1 METTC
6 TKKFVSASSIAAFLA
21 CPTRYR
27 LHYVEGLSKAV
38 DDAAPRMG
46 TAWHTGLEVLE
57 APPASPEEEDTRLER
72 AVEAATA
79 IYTTIPD
86 YADPTDWAVEREIIA
101 NSLAAYHWLHPAG
114 SSEYETVATEMEF
127 ELPLVNPET
136 GHKTP
141 TFVRIGKIDRLM
153 RHKASGRLFIGEH
166 KSSSKSID
174 SGSSYWDRLRKDVQS
189 KYYILA
195 MRDLQ
200 EAGTCP
206 AVATPG
212 ASGQGAPLVSGLL
225 HDVWHKPTIKP
236 SKLTM
241 AESAEFVRTGD
252 YCGQKFKI
260 EQLVATTVSMGSN
273 GVPGYGPCEIAVDGF
288 NVKFEFGAVPKPRK
302 DGSSG
307 PVPYSIRETPGMFGA
322 RLLQDMTT
330 RPEFYFAVREVSF
343 TDAELK
349 NFEYQIWAL
358 QKMMAEMERTGF
370 WYENGNQCEATFKCS
385 YCPICYNNV
394 ACCDGV
400 TVPPGYKRLNA
411 TVVLTQPETTEE

>member
-1 METTC
+1 
-6 TKKFVSASSIAAFLA
+6 
-21 CPTRYR
+21 
-27 LHYVEGLSKAV
+27 
-38 DDAAPRMG
+38 
-46 TAWHTGLEVLE
+46 
-57 APPASPEEEDTRLER
+57 
-72 AVEAATA
+72 
-79 IYTTIPD
+79 
-86 YADPTDWAVEREIIA
+86 
-101 NSLAAYHWLHPAG
+101 
-114 SSEYETVATEMEF
+114 
-127 ELPLVNPET
+127 
-136 GHKTP
+136 
-141 TFVRIGKIDRLM
+141 
-153 RHKASGRLFIGEH
+153 
-166 KSSSKSID
+166 
-174 SGSSYWDRLRKDVQS
+174 
-189 KYYILA
+189 
-195 MRDLQ
+195 
-200 EAGTCP
+200 
-206 AVATPG
+206 
-212 ASGQGAPLVSGLL
+212 
-225 HDVWHKPTIKP
+225 
-236 SKLTM
+236 M

>member
-1 METTC
+1 MAETTC

-27 LHYVEGLSKAV
+27 LHYIEGLSKAV
-38 DDAAPRMG
+38 DDVAPRMG
-46 TAWHTGLEVLE
+46 TAWHKGLEILE
-57 APPASPEEEDTRLER
+57 APVGTMIDDTPDAASSVSTALSDENRLEI
-72 AVEAATA
+72 AVQNATA
-79 IYTTIPD
+79 IYQTIPD
-86 YADPTDWAVEREIIA
+86 YADPTEWAVEREVIA
-101 NSLAAYHWLHPAG
+101 NSLAAYAWLHPAG

-166 KSSSKSID
+166 KSTSKSID

-195 MRDLQ
+195 CRDLQ
-200 EAGTCP
+200 MSNSIEGIAAGEP
-206 AVATPG
+206 DRM
-212 ASGQGAPLVSGLL
+212 VSGLL

-241 AESAEFVRTGD
+241 AESAEFVKTGE
-252 YCGQKFKI
+252 YCGQKFD
-260 EQLVATTVSMGSN
+260 VGR
-273 GVPGYGPCEIAVDGF
+273 GVNAEPGTPDCEVDG
-288 NVKFEFGAVPKPRK
+288 VKAEIELGKKEDTFAL
-302 DGSSG
+302 
-307 PVPYSIRETPGMFGA
+307 RETPGMYGA

-394 ACCDGV
+394 ACCDG
-400 TVPPGYKRLNA
+400 TTTPPGFKRA
-411 TVVLTQPETTEE
+411 AAEVVLAQPEITEE